1 MINKTLSKGLF
12 IIKFTLTLHQ
22 QIKSNNNLNTHDYED
37 IKRTGRRD
45 QEHERF

>member
-1 MINKTLSKGLF
+1 MSLISRAKALQIHTIINFK
-12 IIKFTLTLHQ
+12 
-22 QIKSNNNLNTHDYED
+22 THDYED